1 MATEILRVLIVIAQ
15 LCCML
20 LAVYGAL
27 DLGCTLLETKDDVR
41 SKLGTTTDAGKLTIK
56 MYTLAFNLFF
66 FASLCGVFLTLGGVF
81 VIINM

>member
-41 SKLGTTTDAGKLTIK
+41 SKLGTTDAGKLTIK

-66 FASLCGVFLTLGGVF
+66 FASLCGVLLTLCGVF
-81 VIINM
+81 VIINV